1 LSCQLHKRQPL
12 RSFLLSPTL
21 NVTFSVSKYSINGM
35 TNLRETPVISL
46 NWGVVISPLDF
57 RKKNYLHKGDSLAT
71 GRVLDYAV
79 ETEQTLL
86 EEQSVWTARSA
97 TLADPTRL
105 SELAEERGFERPARV
120 IELHPVRMAA
130 SARP

>member
-1 LSCQLHKRQPL
+1 MARRPQPRATRSAELVGRDFARVRLAPPGRQRFSGILLIAALVAGLALAAL
-12 RSFLLSPTL
+12 RID
-21 NVTFSVSKYSINGM
+21 V
-35 TNLRETPVISL
+35 LRL
-46 NWGVVISPLDF
+46 
-57 RKKNYLHKGDSLAT
+57 RYALAE
-71 GRVLDYAV
+71 AV